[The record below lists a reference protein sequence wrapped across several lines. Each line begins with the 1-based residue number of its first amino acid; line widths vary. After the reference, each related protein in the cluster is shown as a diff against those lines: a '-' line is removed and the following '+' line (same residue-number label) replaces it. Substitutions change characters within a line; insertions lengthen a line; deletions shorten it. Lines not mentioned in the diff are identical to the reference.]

1 MEIVKR
7 ERAVLAGLSDG
18 WGPFLASSNAQ
29 LLDVRQIE
37 AFKAKLKAEQKGDAA
52 AVAAAEK
59 ELMKLKEMAHFA
71 GKAGY

>member
-1 MEIVKR
+1 VKH
-7 ERAVLAGLSDG
+7 ERGVLANLSDG

-37 AFKAKLKAEQKGDAA
+37 AFKNKLKAERKGDAA
-52 AVAAAEK
+52 AVAKADADLARLAEVA
-59 ELMKLKEMAHFA
+59 EIV